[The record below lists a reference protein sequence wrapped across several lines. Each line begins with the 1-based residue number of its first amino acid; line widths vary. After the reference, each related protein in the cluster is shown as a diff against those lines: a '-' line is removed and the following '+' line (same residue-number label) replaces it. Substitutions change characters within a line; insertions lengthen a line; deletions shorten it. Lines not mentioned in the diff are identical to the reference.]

1 MPATHPQHSRN
12 IPQPKENMPLG
23 GSSVTEIAL
32 SESSFFLSSMCRTW
46 KIPKVPCEAR
56 IGMDMIRREAWKSN
70 KGACMQL
77 IVLGTIV
84 HFMLHGKSVFMLC
97 DRHVF
102 KFTARPH
109 LKLMNC
115 QSLYEA
121 VLNPN
126 EPLFNQTNRN
136 STKAC
141 KFSKPL
147 EPNVTCK
154 APKKHDNGASR
165 LSGVLRPA

>member
-1 MPATHPQHSRN
+1 MPATLPQHSRN
-12 IPQPKENMPLG
+12 IPATLPQHPA
-23 GSSVTEIAL
+23 TERKHASWWLEGHRNCPERIF
-32 SESSFFLSSMCRTW
+32 FFLSSICQTW

-84 HFMLHGKSVFMLC
+84 DFMVHSESVFMLC

-121 VLNPN
+121 VLNAN
-126 EPLFNQTNRN
+126 EPLFNQTTRN
-136 STKAC
+136 SKKAC
-141 KFSKPL
+141 KFSQPL
-147 EPNVTCK
+147 EPSVNCK
-154 APKKHDNGASR
+154 APKKT
-165 LSGVLRPA
+165 